1 MGFSVFYDCILE
13 IEDWFVILVSEWFEE
28 DSCICFLNLRKGL
41 FFVVVLDNIDY
52 NLSLIIVLLLF
63 YGIFISI
70 F

>member
-1 MGFSVFYDCILE
+1 MGFCVFYDCILE

-28 DSCICFLNLRKGL
+28 DNCVCFLNLRKGL